1 MRWTI
6 FIAILAISCTSVPA
20 PQSPESIARETT
32 PCPLLPELSG
42 AEQRKTLIL
51 PIAKNMD
58 AEQKKQLVEL
68 LKLWGTDAAKLL
80 GYTEQ
85 LKIKAG
91 CEGYGPS
98 VGGDDG

>member
-1 MRWTI
+1 MRLMI
-6 FIAILAISCTSVPA
+6 FIAILAISCTSVPE
-20 PQSPESIARETT
+20 PQNPESIAREAT
-32 PCPLLPELSG
+32 PCPLLPELSSN
-42 AEQRKTLIL
+42 EQRRALIL
-51 PIAKNMD
+51 PIAEVLD
-58 AEQKKQLVEL
+58 AEQKKQLVRL
-68 LKLWGTDAAKLL
+68 LKLWGMDVAKLL